1 MAKKRKE
8 ADSGVYKVVEVIG
21 TSPISWEDAATRA
34 VATAATTLR
43 DLRIAEVTHT
53 DVKIEDGKVV
63 AYRARLSLSF
73 KYEA

>member
-8 ADSGVYKVVEVIG
+8 ADSGVYKIVEVIG

-34 VATAATTLR
+34 VETASLTLR
-43 DLRIAEVTHT
+43 DLRIAEVTHM

-63 AYRARLSLSF
+63 AYACVVSLV
-73 KYEA
+73 

>member
-8 ADSGVYKVVEVIG
+8 ADSGVYKIVEVIG

-34 VATAATTLR
+34 VETAATTLR
-43 DLRIAEVTHT
+43 DLRIAEVTHM
-53 DVKIEDGKVV
+53 DLKIESGKVV
-63 AYRARLSLSF
+63 AYRSRMSLSF